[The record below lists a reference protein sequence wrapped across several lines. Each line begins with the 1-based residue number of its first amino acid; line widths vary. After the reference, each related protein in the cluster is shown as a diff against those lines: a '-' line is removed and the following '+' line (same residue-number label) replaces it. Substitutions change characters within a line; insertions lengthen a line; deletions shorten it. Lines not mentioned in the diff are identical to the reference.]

1 MLQFK
6 NILQF
11 SDRVR
16 HCVLSR
22 HEKLEDAQKNLGAAI
37 PPIQFESQLHG
48 ADSIIVKCEKL
59 SKNGDALM
67 TNKPGLPILIR
78 TADCASV
85 MLFDPV
91 KNVIANI
98 HAGWRGTA
106 QKIVHATIQKMH
118 EAFGCNARDLM
129 AGISPSIGSCCAVF
143 TKPYEELP
151 KFLHTYITEENT
163 FNLWA
168 AIEGQLCECG
178 VKNIENPRICTMC
191 NPEDFYSYRRGDK
204 EKRSG
209 TAIMLV

>member
-6 NILQF
+6 NLLQF
-11 SDRVR
+11 GDRVR
-16 HCVLSR
+16 HCVLTR
-22 HEKLEDAQKNLGAAI
+22 HEKLTDAQKILGAKI

-48 ADSIIVKCEKL
+48 ADSVIVKSEKL
-59 SKNGDALM
+59 SKNADALI

-85 MLFDPV
+85 MLFDPT

-106 QKIVHATIQKMH
+106 QKIIHSVTQKMH
-118 EAFGCNARDLM
+118 EAFGCKASDLV
-129 AGISPSIGSCCAVF
+129 AAISPSIGPCCAVF
-143 TKPYEELP
+143 TNPHSELP

-168 AIEGQLCECG
+168 AIEGQLRECG

-204 EKRSG
+204 DRRSG